1 MQPETLPEPIHIPRS
16 NVANVF
22 TYRFVAALQ
31 VALVAIALLVGY
43 LSFQAIAHKDR
54 QIELSERV

>member
-1 MQPETLPEPIHIPRS
+1 MQSEILPEPIRIPRS
-16 NVANVF
+16 NVASVF
-22 TYRFVAALQ
+22 TYRFVAGLQ

-43 LSFQAIAHKDR
+43 LSFQAVANKDR